1 MLDGGRVKGR
11 ANMRL
16 ELTINDVNMILQ
28 ALGAAPY
35 GQVFELVSKIQM
47 QAQPQ
52 IQAPAPAQIE
62 ADDE

>member
-1 MLDGGRVKGR
+1 MK
-11 ANMRL
+11 L

-47 QAQPQ
+47 QAQSQIPQ
-52 IQAPAPAQIE
+52 QGQPQLLSE
-62 ADDE
+62 EE